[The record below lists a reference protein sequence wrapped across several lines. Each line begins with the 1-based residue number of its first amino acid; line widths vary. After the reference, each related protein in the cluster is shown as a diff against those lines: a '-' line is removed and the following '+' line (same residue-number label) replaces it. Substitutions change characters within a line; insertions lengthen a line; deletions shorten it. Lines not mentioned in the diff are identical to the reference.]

1 MNFFDT
7 VIDQTQACLAP
18 YTPRIY
24 LGNPARTA
32 RETGKNQLI
41 LGSEAAYELGAL
53 SCDSVS
59 TLLVTESETAVP
71 QDEIL
76 VYGPDLA
83 DIRQDCSFARI
94 AILRTDNIAQNGEQA
109 AFAILRE
116 IETRKYGVYPE
127 GYMIRAAAF
136 SNREQA
142 RVSKKAL
149 KAGLN
154 FEQIGNLFI
163 RQYKQNRH
171 VQAVKLM
178 FVTLPE
184 APYGELD
191 TLATKAQAI
200 TKALDHILDDV
211 NMDCNAC
218 EWKVVCDEVE
228 GMKEMHGKIR
238 RRGH

>member
-1 MNFFDT
+1 MNFFDV
-7 VIDQTQACLAP
+7 VIDRMQACLSP
-18 YTPRIY
+18 YTPRVY
-24 LGNPARTA
+24 QADPARTA
-32 RETGKNQLI
+32 PEGGKNQLI
-41 LGSEAAYELGAL
+41 LGSEAAFELGAL

-59 TLLVTESETAVP
+59 ALLVTQSEAVVP

-76 VYGPDLA
+76 VYGPDLG
-83 DIRQDCSFARI
+83 DIQGDCNFARI
-94 AILRTDNIAQNGEQA
+94 AVLRTDDIAKNGEQA
-109 AFAILRE
+109 AFAILKE

-154 FEQIGNLFI
+154 FEQVGNLFI
-163 RQYKQNRH
+163 REYKRNRH
-171 VQAVKLM
+171 VQAVKLV
-178 FVTLPE
+178 FVTLPNV
-184 APYGELD
+184 PYGELD
-191 TLATKAQAI
+191 ALASKAQAI

-228 GMKEMHGKIR
+228 GLKEMHGKIR